1 MEEKLFNEVENLES
15 GIDLGVEEETTEVDE
30 NHNDYEV
37 TSYDHYDTDSE
48 IEDDEESDGNLSK
61 VLIVGAMV
69 ASAAAGAYLAPKIKK
84 AGSKV
89 NNWIKNKFSKEESE
103 SEGVIAE
110 VVEPKK

>member
-48 IEDDEESDGNLSK
+48 IEDDEESDGNLGK

-84 AGSKV
+84 AGSKGIK
-89 NNWIKNKFSKEESE
+89 WIKNKISKKE

-110 VVEPKK
+110 VEEPKK

>member
-1 MEEKLFNEVENLES
+1 MEEKLLNEVENLES
-15 GIDLGVEEETTEVDE
+15 SIDLGVEEETTEVDE

-48 IEDDEESDGNLSK
+48 IEDDDESDGNLGK

-69 ASAAAGAYLAPKIKK
+69 VSAAAGAYLAPKIKK
-84 AGSKV
+84 AGSKGI
-89 NNWIKNKFSKEESE
+89 NWMKNKFSKKESE
-103 SEGVIAE
+103 EVIPE

>member
-1 MEEKLFNEVENLES
+1 MEENMLNEVENLES
-15 GIDLGVEEETTEVDE
+15 SIDLGVEEETTEVDE
-30 NHNDYEV
+30 NHNDYGV

-48 IEDDEESDGNLSK
+48 IEDDDESDGNLGK

-89 NNWIKNKFSKEESE
+89 INQIKSKFSKKESE
-103 SEGVIAE
+103 EVIVE
-110 VVEPKK
+110 VEEPKK

>member
-1 MEEKLFNEVENLES
+1 MEEKLLNEVENLES

-30 NHNDYEV
+30 NHNDYGV

-48 IEDDEESDGNLSK
+48 IEDDDEESDGNLGK

-84 AGSKV
+84 AGSKG
-89 NNWIKNKFSKEESE
+89 IKWLKGKFSKESE
-103 SEGVIAE
+103 EVIAE

>member
-48 IEDDEESDGNLSK
+48 IEDDEESDGNLGK

-103 SEGVIAE
+103 GVIAE
-110 VVEPKK
+110 VEEPKK

>member
-48 IEDDEESDGNLSK
+48 IEDDEESDGNLGK

-89 NNWIKNKFSKEESE
+89 INCIKNKFSKEESE
-103 SEGVIAE
+103 SEEVIAE
-110 VVEPKK
+110 VEEPKK

>member
-1 MEEKLFNEVENLES
+1 MEEKLLNENEFENLES
-15 GIDLGVEEETTEVDE
+15 SIDLGVEEETTEVDE

-48 IEDDEESDGNLSK
+48 IEDDDESDGNLGK

-89 NNWIKNKFSKEESE
+89 LNRVRNKFSKKESE
-103 SEGVIAE
+103 EVIVE
-110 VVEPKK
+110 VEEPKK

>member
-1 MEEKLFNEVENLES
+1 MEEKLFNEAENLES

-37 TSYDHYDTDSE
+37 TSYDHYDTDSK
-48 IEDDEESDGNLSK
+48 IEDDEESDGNLGK

-84 AGSKV
+84 GIK
-89 NNWIKNKFSKEESE
+89 WIKNKFSKEESE
-103 SEGVIAE
+103 GVIVE
-110 VVEPKK
+110 VEEPKK

>member
-48 IEDDEESDGNLSK
+48 IEDDEESDGNLGK

-84 AGSKV
+84 ASLKGI
-89 NNWIKNKFSKEESE
+89 NWIKNKFSKEESE
-103 SEGVIAE
+103 GVIVE
-110 VVEPKK
+110 VEEPKK

>member
-48 IEDDEESDGNLSK
+48 IEDDEESDGNLGK

-84 AGSKV
+84 AGSKGI
-89 NNWIKNKFSKEESE
+89 NWIKNKFSKEESE
-103 SEGVIAE
+103 EVIAE
-110 VVEPKK
+110 VEEPKK

>member
-48 IEDDEESDGNLSK
+48 IEDDEESDGNLGK

-84 AGSKV
+84 AGSKGI
-89 NNWIKNKFSKEESE
+89 NWLKGKFSKESE
-103 SEGVIAE
+103 EVIAE
-110 VVEPKK
+110 VEEPKK

>member
-1 MEEKLFNEVENLES
+1 MEEKLLNEVENLES
-15 GIDLGVEEETTEVDE
+15 NIDLGVEEETTEVDE

-48 IEDDEESDGNLSK
+48 IEDDEESDGNLGK

-84 AGSKV
+84 AGSKGL
-89 NNWIKNKFSKEESE
+89 NWVRNKFSKKESE
-103 SEGVIAE
+103 EIIVE
-110 VVEPKK
+110 VEEPKK

>member
-48 IEDDEESDGNLSK
+48 IEDDDEESDGNLGK

-89 NNWIKNKFSKEESE
+89 INRVKNKFSKKESE
-103 SEGVIAE
+103 EVIAE

>member
-48 IEDDEESDGNLSK
+48 IEDDEESDGNLGK

-84 AGSKV
+84 AGSKGI
-89 NNWIKNKFSKEESE
+89 NWIKNKFSKEE